1 MKTLG
6 LSLIMLLLGAMPT
19 LASSGGGEP
28 AEFVNLTT
36 TALGIFAL
44 VLFVAAY
51 TLVIF
56 EEQLHLRKS
65 KPVMLA
71 AGLIWVL
78 VSLAYAAMGD
88 TQTPHEAI
96 KHNLIEYAE
105 LFLFLLAAMTYINS
119 MDERNV
125 FQALRSWLVS
135 RGFTLRTVFWVTGL
149 LAFLISPLADNL
161 TTALLMGAVVMAVGG
176 SNKKFVIVACINVV
190 VGANAGGAFSPFGDI
205 TTLMVWQK
213 GKVDFIEFFAIFL
226 PSLVNW
232 IIPAA
237 IMSMAV
243 SKERPEAMDE
253 AIAMK
258 LGAKRI
264 IALFMLTITTAVCF
278 HNFLHLPPA
287 AGMMLGLGYLGF
299 FSYYLKRVEGRL
311 LVGGSQPLDMIG
323 HNPDEHQHQDGHG
336 HAPSAGFDL
345 FRKIARAEWDTLLFF
360 YGVILCVGGLGQFGY
375 LAVTSHFMYT
385 GLGATT
391 ANVLVGILSAIVDNI
406 PVMFAVLTM
415 DPVMSHGQ
423 WLLVTLTAGVGGSL
437 LSIGSAAGVALMGTA
452 RGTYTFGNHLKWSW
466 AVALGYVA
474 SILVHLWVN
483 ASHFTDF
490 H

>member
-1 MKTLG
+1 MKIFTLC
-6 LSLIMLLLGAMPT
+6 LSLLVAGVVPV
-19 LASSGGGEP
+19 LASTGSGEP
-28 AEFVNLTT
+28 AEFVNLTG

-56 EEQLHLRKS
+56 EEKLHMRKS

-71 AGLIWVL
+71 AGIIWVL
-78 VSLAYAAMGD
+78 VALAYAAIGD
-88 TQTPHEAI
+88 THTPHTAI
-96 KHNLIEYAE
+96 KDNLIEYAE
-105 LFLFLLAAMTYINS
+105 LFLFLLAAMTYINA

-176 SNKKFVIVACINVV
+176 NNKKFVIVACINVV

-226 PSLVNW
+226 PSLINW

-243 SKERPEAMDE
+243 SKERPQAMDE

-258 LGAKRI
+258 LGAKRVI
-264 IALFMLTITTAVCF
+264 VLFMLTITTAVCF

-287 AGMMLGLGYLGF
+287 VGMMLGLGYLGF
-299 FSYYLKRVEGRL
+299 FAYYLKVKENSL
-311 LVGGSQPLDMIG
+311 LRGGDQPLDMLG
-323 HNPDEHQHQDGHG
+323 HNPDEHQPPPHGGHS
-336 HAPSAGFDL
+336 HAPVAGFDL

-360 YGVILCVGGLGQFGY
+360 YGVVLCVGGLGQFGY
-375 LAVTSHFMYT
+375 LAVASQFMYT
-385 GLGATT
+385 DLGATT
-391 ANVLVGILSAIVDNI
+391 ANVMVGILSAIVDNI

-415 DPVMSHGQ
+415 DPHMSHGQ

-474 SILVHLWVN
+474 SIVCHLWVN
-483 ASHFTDF
+483 ARHF
-490 H
+490 